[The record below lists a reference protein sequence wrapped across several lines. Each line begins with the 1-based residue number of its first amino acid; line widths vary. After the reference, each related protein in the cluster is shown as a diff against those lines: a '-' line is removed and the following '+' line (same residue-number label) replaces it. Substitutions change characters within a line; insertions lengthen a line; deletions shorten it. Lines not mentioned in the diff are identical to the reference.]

1 MPLSL
6 IMTQSDLAHLEPG
19 SVFVPTMGA
28 LHEGH
33 AALIR
38 AAAAIAKPLGLQVSV
53 SIFVN
58 PTQFNDPSDFARYPK
73 TLDADIAL
81 CEASG
86 AQIIFAPELTV
97 MYPKGVNPVTG
108 KTWPGDI
115 PVPPL
120 PFVATQ
126 PGLEDGFRPGHFAG
140 VCQVVN
146 RLFKLVRPGHA
157 LFGEKDWQQLQVLT
171 AMTRELGL
179 PIQVHGHPTIREPD
193 GLALSSRNR
202 FLSPADRLAARSLSQ
217 ALAAG
222 CRESSP
228 AAAES
233 AMKSVLARAGAMP
246 DYAVV
251 RQSES
256 LRSDTVG
263 PHRAL
268 IAARVGPVRL
278 IDNCDWPTGI

>member
-1 MPLSL
+1 MPLTL

-38 AAAAIAKPLGLQVSV
+38 SAAAIAKPLGLPVSV

-73 TLDADIAL
+73 TLDADIAI
-81 CEASG
+81 CEAAG
-86 AQIIFAPELTV
+86 AHIIFAPDLNV
-97 MYPKGVNPVTG
+97 MYPGGINLATG

-115 PVPPL
+115 AVPPL

-146 RLFKLVRPGHA
+146 RLFKLVRPAHA
-157 LFGEKDWQQLQVLT
+157 VFGEKDWQQLQVLT
-171 AMTRELGL
+171 AMTHELGL
-179 PIQVHGHPTIREPD
+179 PIKIHGHPTIREPD

-202 FLSPADRLAARSLSQ
+202 FLSPIDRQAARSLSA
-217 ALAAG
+217 ALSAA
-222 CRESSP
+222 CKEP
-228 AAAES
+228 TLAAAEA
-233 AMKSVLARAGAMP
+233 AMKSILLSAGAAP

-251 RQSES
+251 RNAPT
-256 LRSDTVG
+256 LREDPSG
-263 PHRAL
+263 PQRAL

-278 IDNCDWPTGI
+278 IDNCAWPAGV

>member
-1 MPLSL
+1 MPLKL
-6 IMTQSDLAHLEPG
+6 IMTQSDLAQLEPG

-38 AAAAIAKPLGLQVSV
+38 AAAAIAKPLGLPVSV

-58 PTQFNDPSDFARYPK
+58 PTQFNDPADFARYPK
-73 TLDADIAL
+73 TLDADIAI

-86 AQIIFAPELTV
+86 AELIFAPELNV
-97 MYPKGVNPVTG
+97 MYPKGVNPATG

-146 RLFKLVRPGHA
+146 RLFKLVRPAHA
-157 LFGEKDWQQLQVLT
+157 IFGEKDWQQLQVLT
-171 AMTRELGL
+171 AMTHELGL
-179 PIQVHGHPTIREPD
+179 PIQIHGYPTIRESD

-202 FLSPADRLAARSLSQ
+202 FLSPADRQAARSLSQ
-217 ALAAG
+217 ALSAA
-222 CRESSP
+222 CKEP
-228 AAAES
+228 TLAAAEA
-233 AMKSVLARAGAMP
+233 AMKSVLLNGGAVP

-251 RQSES
+251 RSSSTLLEDPSRPQ
-256 LRSDTVG
+256 
-263 PHRAL
+263 RAL

-278 IDNCDWPTGI
+278 IDNCKWPEGY